1 MGVSILD
8 PLRPYAEAIK
18 WGAILLLALLLFAL
32 GWNRGA
38 DRWQGKYDG
47 EVKAHAATRA
57 QHKAA
62 LDALAAKARAAADKA
77 KASAKAAKDARE
89 ANDKRYAGAE
99 REAERAKRDLER
111 GLRNGTV
118 RLRDEWACPVPRPA
132 KGGTATAAGR
142 QDASA
147 DLRAAGAA
155 NLVAAGDAADR
166 WIVWLQSELT
176 STREACK

>member
-1 MGVSILD
+1 MID
-8 PLRPYAEAIK
+8 ALRPYAEAIK
-18 WGAILLLALLLFAL
+18 WGAILLLALLLIAL

-47 EVKAHAATRA
+47 EVKAHAATKA
-57 QHKAA
+57 QHKAT

-89 ANDKRYAGAE
+89 ANDKRYAEAE
-99 REAERAKRDLER
+99 REAEQAKRDLER
-111 GLRNGTV
+111 GLRTGTV
-118 RLRDEWACPVPRPA
+118 RLRDEWSCPVSGPA
-132 KGGTATAAGR
+132 KGGAATASRR

-176 STREACK
+176 STRQACQ